1 MKFSRMLKIFTPYLF
16 LAVLSIFV
24 ATLVFNLIFGV
35 ALSSVWQP
43 VVFIIAMYV
52 GFVIP
57 INKVNKEKEKGGQ
70 NSDKKPRTPAS

>member
-57 INKVNKEKEKGGQ
+57 INKVNKEKKEGGQ
-70 NSDKKPRTPAS
+70 KPNQKPRTPAS

>member
-1 MKFSRMLKIFTPYLF
+1 MKFTRMLKIFIPYLF
-16 LAVLSIFV
+16 LSVLSIFGV
-24 ATLVFNLIFGV
+24 TLAFNWIFGV

-57 INKVNKEKEKGGQ
+57 VKKVSKEKDGG
-70 NSDKKPRTPAS
+70 